1 MLLLVALLL
10 CVVTVPLAGGRLVAL
25 TELRF
30 RWRGLAVGALL
41 TQIVIISILPGGH
54 EGLHQAV
61 HLATYGLLGWFVWL
75 NRRIPGLLVIGLG
88 GALNAI
94 AIAANDG
101 VMPATR
107 SALRT
112 AGIEQRPGE
121 FANSTAVAH
130 PHVQFLGDIF
140 AIPAS
145 WPASNVFS
153 VGDILIAIGVLIAVH
168 RICGSALGRR
178 LEAGRS
184 LFKTRRGALG

>member
-1 MLLLVALLL
+1 MLLLVALLVSL
-10 CVVTVPLAGGRLVAL
+10 VTVALARGRLLAL

-30 RWRGLAVGALL
+30 RRPGLAVGALL
-41 TQIVIISILPGGH
+41 AQIVIISILPGGH
-54 EGLHQAV
+54 RALHQAV
-61 HLATYGLLGWFVWL
+61 HLGTYALLGWFVWC

-107 SALRT
+107 SALET
-112 AGIEQRPGE
+112 AGIQQHAGD

-130 PHVQFLGDIF
+130 PHLQFLGDVF

-153 VGDILIAIGVLIAVH
+153 VGDILIAVGVLIAVH

-178 LEAGRS
+178 LESGRS
-184 LFKTRRGALG
+184 LFRPGRRALG